1 MAAQG
6 VVISSFNEKSRNPGN
21 QVLTKHN
28 PNGVVLNAIN
38 RTTPLGFL
46 RFLVTRYPGLRPP
59 PADSTLG
66 WLRTTPIGVGS

>member
-28 PNGVVLNAIN
+28 PNGVALNAIN

-46 RFLVTRYPGLRPP
+46 
-59 PADSTLG
+59 
-66 WLRTTPIGVGS
+66 